1 MSIDFDKFLEWAQS
15 RFDDVI
21 VKGEEILLNSVFCE
35 DRKHHLWCNPSGG
48 KKNNEHGVYH
58 CWKSDSKG
66 NLVGLVMQVEKCSFD
81 QACDILDASS
91 GSISD
96 LEKKVQEL
104 FEKKYKTSE
113 DPHIE
118 QEGLS
123 LPLNCY
129 FFEDLPSSNQIRRN
143 AEEYLKKRFLDARQL
158 MICTSGRYKNRIIIP
173 YYDKNQKLIY
183 YNARSIGNLEG
194 VLRYLGPPKELGIG
208 KGDVVYSQDWPRDG
222 EKVYIAEGE
231 FDSMSLS
238 KCGFKSVAL
247 GGKNMTDKQMEV
259 IKNYTPVLCLDADDA
274 GGDALVKIANKFLSK
289 GINQIFYVRPCLEY
303 KDWNGL
309 LVEKG
314 EKVLRHYVKNQEK
327 QYNTDIAAGDWESI
341 KLAINKITK

>member
-1 MSIDFDKFLEWAQS
+1 M
-15 RFDDVI
+15 
-21 VKGEEILLNSVFCE
+21 
-35 DRKHHLWCNPSGG
+35 
-48 KKNNEHGVYH
+48 
-58 CWKSDSKG
+58 
-66 NLVGLVMQVEKCSFD
+66 
-81 QACDILDASS
+81 
-91 GSISD
+91 
-96 LEKKVQEL
+96 
-104 FEKKYKTSE
+104 
-113 DPHIE
+113 
-118 QEGLS
+118 
-123 LPLNCY
+123 
-129 FFEDLPSSNQIRRN
+129 
-143 AEEYLKKRFLDARQL
+143 
-158 MICTSGRYKNRIIIP
+158 
-173 YYDKNQKLIY
+173 
-183 YNARSIGNLEG
+183 
-194 VLRYLGPPKELGIG
+194 GIG

-247 GGKNMTDKQMEV
+247 GGKNMTDKQMEM
-259 IKNYTPVLCLDADDA
+259 IKNYTPVLCLDADEA